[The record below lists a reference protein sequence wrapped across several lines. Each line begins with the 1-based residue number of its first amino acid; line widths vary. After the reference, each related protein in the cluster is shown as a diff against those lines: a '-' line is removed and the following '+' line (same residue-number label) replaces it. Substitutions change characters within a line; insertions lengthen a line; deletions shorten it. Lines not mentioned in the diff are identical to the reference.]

1 MLPYNL
7 EKKRINYQINQ
18 LKTKKIDPNN
28 IVLNAAA
35 FQDQISQKF
44 GISLK
49 KPKII
54 TSKKFIINSK
64 PRSSLTNKKA
74 IINELYTKKDTEKE
88 ILNRNKKFL
97 SKLTFAEKVGLKKI
111 ENFPLSLEQWKQV
124 ELKTIKREDFKG
136 DCPICMEKLSSR
148 EALILSCSHVFH
160 KVCLKNFERF
170 SQVTKCPLCRCER
183 YECKTYTKDK
193 EYFVKKSVDIIQRN
207 LRGYLTRFKLYKKY
221 FKNNMPKSR
230 RLRNLYSYWKM
241 RDLTDKMMK
250 EIERQNKLNEELFND
265 VLKEHEELI
274 RMENKEK
281 EIEEKNKKK
290 EEKNWKNIV
299 NKMEQR
305 EQHTCAICL
314 CEFDNKSLYVLDCT
328 HCFHKNCLDSFE
340 RFDPYYIKRCPICRA
355 NYTKKEIK
363 MENNGK
369 FKENKNIENNYKDF
383 GRYKNSNNLSNNNKV
398 KHPFINKEHPLY
410 EQYKEFIYLD
420 DD

>member
-1 MLPYNL
+1 MLPLNL
-7 EKKRINYQINQ
+7 EKKRINYQIKQ

-49 KPKII
+49 KPKI

-64 PRSSLTNKKA
+64 PRSSLTNKKG
-74 IINELYTKKDTEKE
+74 IINELFTKKDTEKE

-111 ENFPLSLEQWKQV
+111 KNFPLSLEEWKQV

-148 EALILSCSHVFH
+148 ESLILSCSHVFH
-160 KVCLKNFERF
+160 KICLKNFERF

-207 LRGYLTRFKLYKKY
+207 LRGYLTRYKLYKKI

-230 RLRNLYSYWKM
+230 GLRNLYSYWKM

-250 EIERQNKLNEELFND
+250 EIERQNKINQELFND

-281 EIEEKNKKK
+281 ELEEKNKKK

-305 EQHTCAICL
+305 DQQVCAICL
-314 CEFDNKSLYVLDCT
+314 CELKNKSLYVLDCT

-369 FKENKNIENNYKDF
+369 FQENKIIENNELNKN
-383 GRYKNSNNLSNNNKV
+383 RNINKNSKKSK
-398 KHPFINKEHPLY
+398 PFVNKEHPLY

-420 DD
+420 DV

>member
-44 GISLK
+44 GINIK
-49 KPKII
+49 KPRI

-64 PRSSLTNKKA
+64 PRSSLANKKA
-74 IINELYTKKDTEKE
+74 IISELYSKKDTEKE

-111 ENFPLSLEQWKQV
+111 KNFPLSLEEWKQV

-148 EALILSCSHVFH
+148 ESLILSCSHVFH
-160 KVCLKNFERF
+160 KICLKNFEHY
-170 SQVTKCPLCRCER
+170 SQVSKCPLCRCER

-207 LRGYLTRFKLYKKY
+207 LRGYLTRYKMYKKI
-221 FKNNMPKSR
+221 FKYNMPKCK

-241 RDLTDKMMK
+241 RDLPDKMMK
-250 EIERQNKLNEELFND
+250 EIERQNKINEELFND
-265 VLKEHEELI
+265 VLKEHQELI
-274 RMENKEK
+274 RMENKERQL
-281 EIEEKNKKK
+281 EEKSKKK
-290 EEKNWKNIV
+290 EEKNWNNIV
-299 NKMEQR
+299 NKMEKR
-305 EQHTCAICL
+305 DHTCAICL
-314 CEFDNKSLYVLDCT
+314 CEFKNKSLYVLDCS

-363 MENNGK
+363 MENDVK
-369 FKENKNIENNYKDF
+369 FKENKNYEILLN
-383 GRYKNSNNLSNNNKV
+383 KNKNGNIYNNKG
-398 KHPFINKEHPLY
+398 KPFIDKEHPLY
-410 EQYKEFIYLD
+410 EQYKQFMLLD
-420 DD
+420 DS

>member
-44 GISLK
+44 GINIK
-49 KPKII
+49 KPKIA
-54 TSKKFIINSK
+54 SRKFIINSK
-64 PRSSLTNKKA
+64 PRSSLTNKKTL
-74 IINELYTKKDTEKE
+74 INELYTKKDTEKE
-88 ILNRNKKFL
+88 ILHRNKKFL

-111 ENFPLSLEQWKQV
+111 KNFPLSLEEWKQV

-148 EALILSCSHVFH
+148 ESLILSCSHVFH
-160 KVCLKNFERF
+160 KVCLKNFEHF
-170 SQVTKCPLCRCER
+170 SQVSKCPLCRCER

-193 EYFVKKSVDIIQRN
+193 EYFVKRSVDILQRN
-207 LRGYLTRFKLYKKY
+207 LRGYLTRFKLYKKI
-221 FKNNMPKSR
+221 FKFNMPKCK

-250 EIERQNKLNEELFND
+250 AIEKQNKINEEFFND

-281 EIEEKNKKK
+281 QIEEKNKKK

-299 NKMEQR
+299 NKMEKR
-305 EQHTCAICL
+305 DHTCAICL
-314 CEFDNKSLYVLDCT
+314 CEFNNKSLYVLDCT

-355 NYTKKEIK
+355 SYTKKEIK
-363 MENNGK
+363 MENDGK
-369 FKENKNIENNYKDF
+369 FKENKNKENNYDF
-383 GRYKNSNNLSNNNKV
+383 NKNNKNMNIN
-398 KHPFINKEHPLY
+398 KGKPFINKEHPLY
-410 EQYKEFIYLD
+410 EQYKQFIYLD
-420 DD
+420 DYS

>member
-44 GISLK
+44 GINIK
-49 KPKII
+49 KPRI

-64 PRSSLTNKKA
+64 PRSSLANKKA
-74 IINELYTKKDTEKE
+74 IISELYSKKDTEKE

-111 ENFPLSLEQWKQV
+111 KNFPLSLEEWKQV

-148 EALILSCSHVFH
+148 ESLILSCSHVFH
-160 KVCLKNFERF
+160 KICLKNFEHY
-170 SQVTKCPLCRCER
+170 SQVSKCPLCRCER

-207 LRGYLTRFKLYKKY
+207 LRGYLTRYKMYKKI
-221 FKNNMPKSR
+221 FKYNMPKCK

-241 RDLTDKMMK
+241 RDLTDKMIK
-250 EIERQNKLNEELFND
+250 EIERQNKINEELFND
-265 VLKEHEELI
+265 VLKEHQELI
-274 RMENKEK
+274 RMENKERQL
-281 EIEEKNKKK
+281 EEKSKKK
-290 EEKNWKNIV
+290 EEKNWNNIV
-299 NKMEQR
+299 NKMEKR
-305 EQHTCAICL
+305 DHTCAICL
-314 CEFDNKSLYVLDCT
+314 CEFKNKSLYVLDCS

-363 MENNGK
+363 MENDGK
-369 FKENKNIENNYKDF
+369 FKENKNYEIPGN
-383 GRYKNSNNLSNNNKV
+383 KNKNGNIYNNKG
-398 KHPFINKEHPLY
+398 KPFIDKEHPLY
-410 EQYKEFIYLD
+410 EQYKQFMYLD
-420 DD
+420 DS

>member
-1 MLPYNL
+1 MLPLNL
-7 EKKRINYQINQ
+7 EKKRINYQIKQ

-49 KPKII
+49 KPKI

-64 PRSSLTNKKA
+64 PRSSLTNKKG
-74 IINELYTKKDTEKE
+74 IINELFTKKDTEKE

-111 ENFPLSLEQWKQV
+111 KNFPLSLEEWKQV

-148 EALILSCSHVFH
+148 ESLILSCSHVFH
-160 KVCLKNFERF
+160 KICLKNFERF

-207 LRGYLTRFKLYKKY
+207 LRGYLTRYKLYKKI

-230 RLRNLYSYWKM
+230 GLRNLYSYWKM

-250 EIERQNKLNEELFND
+250 EIERQNKINQELFND

-281 EIEEKNKKK
+281 ELEEKNKKK

-305 EQHTCAICL
+305 EQHVCAICL
-314 CEFDNKSLYVLDCT
+314 CEFKNKSLYVLDCT

-369 FKENKNIENNYKDF
+369 FQENKIIENNELNKN
-383 GRYKNSNNLSNNNKV
+383 RNINKNSKKSK
-398 KHPFINKEHPLY
+398 PFVNKEHPLY

-420 DD
+420 DV

>member
-7 EKKRINYQINQ
+7 EKKRINYQINS
-18 LKTKKIDPNN
+18 LKNKKIDPNN

-44 GISLK
+44 GININRYRK
-49 KPKII
+49 I

-64 PRSSLTNKKA
+64 PKSCITNKKTP
-74 IINELYTKKDTEKE
+74 ISELYSKKDTDKE

-97 SKLTFAEKVGLKKI
+97 SKLTFCEKVGLQKI
-111 ENFPLSLEQWKQV
+111 KNFPLSLEEWKQV
-124 ELKTIKREDFKG
+124 EAKTIKREDFKG
-136 DCPICMEKLSSR
+136 DYPICMDKLSNR
-148 EALILSCSHVFH
+148 ESVILSCSHVFH
-160 KVCLKNFERF
+160 KICLKNFEKF
-170 SQVTKCPLCRCER
+170 SAVSKCPLCRCER

-207 LRGYLTRFKLYKKY
+207 LRGYLTRYKLYKKI
-221 FKNNMPKSR
+221 FKNNMPKSK

-250 EIERQNKLNEELFND
+250 EIERQNKINQEFFND

-281 EIEEKNKKK
+281 EILEKNKKK
-290 EEKNWKNIV
+290 EEKDWNNIV
-299 NKMEQR
+299 NKIENR
-305 EQHTCAICL
+305 NNNTCAICL
-314 CEFDNKSLYVLDCT
+314 CEFKNKPLYVLDCT

-355 NYTKKEIK
+355 NYTKKEMKLDDKKYKEDINAINEK
-363 MENNGK
+363 RNN
-369 FKENKNIENNYKDF
+369 I
-383 GRYKNSNNLSNNNKV
+383 SNNNN
-398 KHPFINKEHPLY
+398 NKGKTNLKPIIKKDNPLY
-410 EQYKEFIYLD
+410 GKYKEFMVLD
-420 DD
+420 E

>member
-44 GISLK
+44 GINIK
-49 KPKII
+49 KPRI

-64 PRSSLTNKKA
+64 PRSSLANKKA
-74 IINELYTKKDTEKE
+74 IISELYSKKDTEKE

-111 ENFPLSLEQWKQV
+111 KNFPLSLEEWKQV

-148 EALILSCSHVFH
+148 ESLILSCSHVFH
-160 KVCLKNFERF
+160 KICLKNFEHY
-170 SQVTKCPLCRCER
+170 SQVSKCPLCRCER
-183 YECKTYTKDK
+183 YECKTYIKDK

-207 LRGYLTRFKLYKKY
+207 LRGYLTRYKMYKKI
-221 FKNNMPKSR
+221 FKYNMPKCK

-250 EIERQNKLNEELFND
+250 EIERQNKINEELFND
-265 VLKEHEELI
+265 VLKEHQELI
-274 RMENKEK
+274 RMENKERQL
-281 EIEEKNKKK
+281 EEKSKKK
-290 EEKNWKNIV
+290 EEKNWNNIV
-299 NKMEQR
+299 NKMEKR
-305 EQHTCAICL
+305 DHTCAICL
-314 CEFDNKSLYVLDCT
+314 CEFKNKSLYVLDCS

-363 MENNGK
+363 MENDGK
-369 FKENKNIENNYKDF
+369 FKENKNYEIPGN
-383 GRYKNSNNLSNNNKV
+383 KNKNGNIYNNKG
-398 KHPFINKEHPLY
+398 KPFIDKEHPLY
-410 EQYKEFIYLD
+410 EQYKQFMLLD
-420 DD
+420 DS

>member
-44 GISLK
+44 GINIK
-49 KPKII
+49 KPRI

-64 PRSSLTNKKA
+64 PRSSLANKKA
-74 IINELYTKKDTEKE
+74 IISELYSKKDTEKE

-111 ENFPLSLEQWKQV
+111 KNFPLSLEEWKQV

-148 EALILSCSHVFH
+148 ESLILSCSHVFH
-160 KVCLKNFERF
+160 KICLKNFEHY
-170 SQVTKCPLCRCER
+170 SQVSKCPLCRCER

-207 LRGYLTRFKLYKKY
+207 LRGYLTRYKMYKKI
-221 FKNNMPKSR
+221 FKYNMPKCK

-250 EIERQNKLNEELFND
+250 EIERQNKINEELFND
-265 VLKEHEELI
+265 VLKEHQELI
-274 RMENKEK
+274 RMENKERQL
-281 EIEEKNKKK
+281 EEKSKKK
-290 EEKNWKNIV
+290 EEKNWNNIV
-299 NKMEQR
+299 NKMEKR
-305 EQHTCAICL
+305 DHTCAICL
-314 CEFDNKSLYVLDCT
+314 CEFKNKSLYVLDCS

-363 MENNGK
+363 MENDGK
-369 FKENKNIENNYKDF
+369 FKENKNYEIPGN
-383 GRYKNSNNLSNNNKV
+383 KNKNGNIYNNKG
-398 KHPFINKEHPLY
+398 KPFIDKEHPLY
-410 EQYKEFIYLD
+410 EQYKQFMLLD
-420 DD
+420 DS

>member
-44 GISLK
+44 GINIK
-49 KPKII
+49 KQKI
-54 TSKKFIINSK
+54 TSRKFIINSK
-64 PRSSLTNKKA
+64 PRSSLTNKKT
-74 IINELYTKKDTEKE
+74 ITNELYTKKDTEKE

-111 ENFPLSLEQWKQV
+111 KNFPLSLEEWKQV

-148 EALILSCSHVFH
+148 ESLILSCSHVFH

-193 EYFVKKSVDIIQRN
+193 EYFVKKSVDILQRN
-207 LRGYLTRFKLYKKY
+207 LRGYLTRFKLYKKI
-221 FKNNMPKSR
+221 FQFNMPKCK

-250 EIERQNKLNEELFND
+250 AIEKQNKINEEFFND

-274 RMENKEK
+274 RMENKAK
-281 EIEEKNKKK
+281 QIEEKNKKK

-299 NKMEQR
+299 NKMEKR
-305 EQHTCAICL
+305 DHTCAICL
-314 CEFDNKSLYVLDCT
+314 CEFNNKSLYVLDCT

-355 NYTKKEIK
+355 SYTKKEIK
-363 MENNGK
+363 MENDGK
-369 FKENKNIENNYKDF
+369 FKENKNKENNYDF
-383 GRYKNSNNLSNNNKV
+383 NKNNKNMNTN
-398 KHPFINKEHPLY
+398 KGKPFVNKEHPLY
-410 EQYKEFIYLD
+410 EQYKQFIYLD
-420 DD
+420 DYS

>member
-44 GISLK
+44 GINIK
-49 KPKII
+49 KPRI

-64 PRSSLTNKKA
+64 PRSSLANKKA
-74 IINELYTKKDTEKE
+74 IISELYSKKDTEKE

-111 ENFPLSLEQWKQV
+111 KNFPLSLEEWKQV

-148 EALILSCSHVFH
+148 ESLILSCSHVFH
-160 KVCLKNFERF
+160 KICLKNFEHY
-170 SQVTKCPLCRCER
+170 SQVSKCPLCRCER

-207 LRGYLTRFKLYKKY
+207 LRGYLTRYKMYKKI
-221 FKNNMPKSR
+221 FKYNMPKCK

-250 EIERQNKLNEELFND
+250 EIERQNKINEELFND
-265 VLKEHEELI
+265 VLKEHQELI
-274 RMENKEK
+274 RMENKERQL
-281 EIEEKNKKK
+281 EEKSKKK
-290 EEKNWKNIV
+290 EEKNWNNIV
-299 NKMEQR
+299 NKMEKR
-305 EQHTCAICL
+305 DHTCAICL
-314 CEFDNKSLYVLDCT
+314 CEFKNKNLYVLDCS

-363 MENNGK
+363 MENDGK
-369 FKENKNIENNYKDF
+369 FKENKNYEILWN
-383 GRYKNSNNLSNNNKV
+383 KNKNGNIYNNKG
-398 KHPFINKEHPLY
+398 KPFIDKEHPLY
-410 EQYKEFIYLD
+410 EQYKQFMLLD
-420 DD
+420 DS

>member
-44 GISLK
+44 GINIK
-49 KPKII
+49 KPRI

-64 PRSSLTNKKA
+64 PRSSLANKKA
-74 IINELYTKKDTEKE
+74 IISELYSKKDTEKE

-111 ENFPLSLEQWKQV
+111 KNFPLSLEEWKQV

-148 EALILSCSHVFH
+148 ESLILSCSHVFH
-160 KVCLKNFERF
+160 KICLKNFEHY
-170 SQVTKCPLCRCER
+170 SQVSKCPLCRCER

-207 LRGYLTRFKLYKKY
+207 LRGYLTRYKMYKKI
-221 FKNNMPKSR
+221 FKYNMPKCK

-250 EIERQNKLNEELFND
+250 EIERQNKINEELFND
-265 VLKEHEELI
+265 VLKEHQELI
-274 RMENKEK
+274 RMENKERQL
-281 EIEEKNKKK
+281 EEKSKKK
-290 EEKNWKNIV
+290 EEKNWNNIV
-299 NKMEQR
+299 NKMEKR
-305 EQHTCAICL
+305 DHTCAICL
-314 CEFDNKSLYVLDCT
+314 CEFKNKSLYVLDCS

-363 MENNGK
+363 MENDGK
-369 FKENKNIENNYKDF
+369 FKEDKNYEIPGNKN
-383 GRYKNSNNLSNNNKV
+383 KNGNIYNNKG
-398 KHPFINKEHPLY
+398 KPFIDKEHPLY
-410 EQYKEFIYLD
+410 EQYKQFMLLD
-420 DD
+420 DS

>member
-7 EKKRINYQINQ
+7 EKKRVNYQINQ
-18 LKTKKIDPNN
+18 LKNKKIDPNN

-44 GISLK
+44 GINIK
-49 KPKII
+49 KPRIS
-54 TSKKFIINSK
+54 SKKYIINSK
-64 PRSSLTNKKA
+64 PRSSLLNKNS

-111 ENFPLSLEQWKQV
+111 KNFPLSLEQWKQV

-148 EALILSCSHVFH
+148 ESLILSCSHVFH
-160 KVCLKNFERF
+160 KICLKNFERF
-170 SQVTKCPLCRCER
+170 SQVNKCPLCRCER

-193 EYFVKKSVDIIQRN
+193 EYFVKKSVNIIQRN
-207 LRGYLTRFKLYKKY
+207 LRGYLTRYKLYKKY

-250 EIERQNKLNEELFND
+250 EIERQNKINEELFND

-281 EIEEKNKKK
+281 EIEEKNKKN

-314 CEFDNKSLYVLDCT
+314 CEFKNKSLYVLDCT

-363 MENNGK
+363 MENDGK
-369 FKENKNIENNYKDF
+369 FKENTNNDYTKNIN
-383 GRYKNSNNLSNNNKV
+383 KNSNNKSK
-398 KHPFINKEHPLY
+398 PFINKEHPMY
-410 EQYKEFIYLD
+410 EQYKEFMYLD

>member
-7 EKKRINYQINQ
+7 EKKRINYQINS
-18 LKTKKIDPNN
+18 LKNKKIDPNN

-44 GISLK
+44 GININRYRK
-49 KPKII
+49 I

-64 PRSSLTNKKA
+64 PKSCITNKKTP
-74 IINELYTKKDTEKE
+74 ISELYSKKDTDKE

-97 SKLTFAEKVGLKKI
+97 SKLTFCEKVGLQKI
-111 ENFPLSLEQWKQV
+111 KNFPLSLEEWKQV
-124 ELKTIKREDFKG
+124 EAKTIKREDFKG
-136 DCPICMEKLSSR
+136 DCPICMDKLSNR
-148 EALILSCSHVFH
+148 ESVILSCSHVFH
-160 KVCLKNFERF
+160 KICLKNFEKF
-170 SQVTKCPLCRCER
+170 SAVSKCPLCRCER

-207 LRGYLTRFKLYKKY
+207 LRGYLTRFKLYKKI
-221 FKNNMPKSR
+221 FKNNMPKSK

-250 EIERQNKLNEELFND
+250 EIERQNKINQEFFND

-281 EIEEKNKKK
+281 EILEKNKKK
-290 EEKNWKNIV
+290 EEKDWNNIV
-299 NKMEQR
+299 NKIENR
-305 EQHTCAICL
+305 NNNTCAICL
-314 CEFDNKSLYVLDCT
+314 CEFKNKPLYVLDCT

-355 NYTKKEIK
+355 NYTKKEMK
-363 MENNGK
+363 LDDKK
-369 FKENKNIENNYKDF
+369 FKEDLKSEKNINITSK
-383 GRYKNSNNLSNNNKV
+383 NNNK
-398 KHPFINKEHPLY
+398 NKTNSKPIISKENPLY
-410 EQYKEFIYLD
+410 DKYKEFMIVEE
-420 DD
+420 

>member
-44 GISLK
+44 GINIK
-49 KPKII
+49 KPRI

-64 PRSSLTNKKA
+64 PRSSLANKKA
-74 IINELYTKKDTEKE
+74 IISELYSKKDTEKE

-111 ENFPLSLEQWKQV
+111 KNFPLSLEEWKQV

-148 EALILSCSHVFH
+148 ESLILSCSHVFH
-160 KVCLKNFERF
+160 KICLKNFEHY
-170 SQVTKCPLCRCER
+170 SQVSKCPLCRCER

-207 LRGYLTRFKLYKKY
+207 LRGYLTRYKMYKKI
-221 FKNNMPKSR
+221 FKYNMPKCK

-250 EIERQNKLNEELFND
+250 EIERQNKINEELFND
-265 VLKEHEELI
+265 VLKEHQELI
-274 RMENKEK
+274 RMENKERQL
-281 EIEEKNKKK
+281 EEKSKKK
-290 EEKNWKNIV
+290 EEKNWNNIV
-299 NKMEQR
+299 NKMEKR
-305 EQHTCAICL
+305 DHTCAICL
-314 CEFDNKSLYVLDCT
+314 CEFKNKSLYVLDCS

-363 MENNGK
+363 MENDGK
-369 FKENKNIENNYKDF
+369 FKEDKNYEIPGNKN
-383 GRYKNSNNLSNNNKV
+383 KNGNIYNNKG
-398 KHPFINKEHPLY
+398 KPFIDKEHPLY
-410 EQYKEFIYLD
+410 EQYKQFMLLD
-420 DD
+420 YS

>member
-44 GISLK
+44 GINIK
-49 KPKII
+49 KPKIA
-54 TSKKFIINSK
+54 SRKFIINSK
-64 PRSSLTNKKA
+64 PRSSLTNKKTL
-74 IINELYTKKDTEKE
+74 INELYTKKDTEKE

-111 ENFPLSLEQWKQV
+111 KNFPLSLEEWKQV

-148 EALILSCSHVFH
+148 ESLILSCSHVFH

-170 SQVTKCPLCRCER
+170 SQVSKCPLCRCER

-193 EYFVKKSVDIIQRN
+193 EYFVKRSVDILQRN
-207 LRGYLTRFKLYKKY
+207 LRGYLTRFKLYKKI
-221 FKNNMPKSR
+221 FKFNMPKCK

-250 EIERQNKLNEELFND
+250 AIEKQNKINEEFFND

-281 EIEEKNKKK
+281 QIEEKNKKK

-299 NKMEQR
+299 NKMEKR
-305 EQHTCAICL
+305 DHTCAICL
-314 CEFDNKSLYVLDCT
+314 CEFNNKSLYVLDCT

-355 NYTKKEIK
+355 SYTKKEIK
-363 MENNGK
+363 MENDGK
-369 FKENKNIENNYKDF
+369 FKENKNKENNYDF
-383 GRYKNSNNLSNNNKV
+383 NKNNKNMNIN
-398 KHPFINKEHPLY
+398 KGKPFINKEHPLY
-410 EQYKEFIYLD
+410 EQYKQFIYLD
-420 DD
+420 DDS

>member
-44 GISLK
+44 GINIK
-49 KPKII
+49 KPRI

-64 PRSSLTNKKA
+64 PRSSLANKKA
-74 IINELYTKKDTEKE
+74 IISELYSKKDTEKE

-111 ENFPLSLEQWKQV
+111 NNFPLSLEEWKQV

-148 EALILSCSHVFH
+148 ESLILSCSHVFH
-160 KVCLKNFERF
+160 KICLKNFEHY
-170 SQVTKCPLCRCER
+170 SQVSKCPLCRCER

-207 LRGYLTRFKLYKKY
+207 LRGYLTRYKMYKKI
-221 FKNNMPKSR
+221 FKYNMPKCK

-250 EIERQNKLNEELFND
+250 EIERQNKINEELFND
-265 VLKEHEELI
+265 VLKEHQELI
-274 RMENKEK
+274 RMENKERQL
-281 EIEEKNKKK
+281 EEKSKKK
-290 EEKNWKNIV
+290 EEKNWNNIV
-299 NKMEQR
+299 NKMEKR
-305 EQHTCAICL
+305 DHTCAICL
-314 CEFDNKSLYVLDCT
+314 CEFKNKSLYVLDCS

-363 MENNGK
+363 MENDGK
-369 FKENKNIENNYKDF
+369 FKEDKNYEIPGNKN
-383 GRYKNSNNLSNNNKV
+383 KNGNIYNNKG
-398 KHPFINKEHPLY
+398 KPFIDKEHPLY
-410 EQYKEFIYLD
+410 EQYKQFMLLD
-420 DD
+420 DS

>member
-44 GISLK
+44 GINIK
-49 KPKII
+49 KPRI

-64 PRSSLTNKKA
+64 PRSSLANKKA
-74 IINELYTKKDTEKE
+74 IISELYSKKDTEKE

-111 ENFPLSLEQWKQV
+111 KNFPLSLEEWKQV

-148 EALILSCSHVFH
+148 ESLILSCSHVFH
-160 KVCLKNFERF
+160 KICLKNFEHY
-170 SQVTKCPLCRCER
+170 SQVSKCPLCRCER

-207 LRGYLTRFKLYKKY
+207 LRGYLTRYKMYKKI
-221 FKNNMPKSR
+221 FKYNMPKCK

-250 EIERQNKLNEELFND
+250 EIERQNKINEELFND
-265 VLKEHEELI
+265 VLKEHQELI
-274 RMENKEK
+274 RMENKERQL
-281 EIEEKNKKK
+281 EEKSKKK
-290 EEKNWKNIV
+290 EEKNWNNIV
-299 NKMEQR
+299 NKMEKR
-305 EQHTCAICL
+305 DHTCAICL
-314 CEFDNKSLYVLDCT
+314 CEFKNKSLYVLDCS

-363 MENNGK
+363 MENDGK
-369 FKENKNIENNYKDF
+369 FKENKNYEILLN
-383 GRYKNSNNLSNNNKV
+383 KNKNGNIYNNKG
-398 KHPFINKEHPLY
+398 KPFIDKEHPLY
-410 EQYKEFIYLD
+410 EQYKQFMLLD
-420 DD
+420 DS

>member
-44 GISLK
+44 GINIK
-49 KPKII
+49 KQKI
-54 TSKKFIINSK
+54 TSRKFIINSK
-64 PRSSLTNKKA
+64 PRSSLTNKKT
-74 IINELYTKKDTEKE
+74 ITNELYTKKDTEKE

-111 ENFPLSLEQWKQV
+111 KNFPLSLEEWKQV

-148 EALILSCSHVFH
+148 ESLILSCSHVFH

-193 EYFVKKSVDIIQRN
+193 EYFVKKSVDILQRN
-207 LRGYLTRFKLYKKY
+207 LRGYLTRFKLYKKI
-221 FKNNMPKSR
+221 FQFNMPKCK

-250 EIERQNKLNEELFND
+250 AIEKQNKINEEFFND

-274 RMENKEK
+274 RMENKAK
-281 EIEEKNKKK
+281 QIEEKNKKK

-299 NKMEQR
+299 NKMEKR
-305 EQHTCAICL
+305 DHTCAICL
-314 CEFDNKSLYVLDCT
+314 CEFNNKSLYVLDCT

-355 NYTKKEIK
+355 SYIKKEIK
-363 MENNGK
+363 MENDGK
-369 FKENKNIENNYKDF
+369 FKENKNKENNYDF
-383 GRYKNSNNLSNNNKV
+383 NKNNKNMNTN
-398 KHPFINKEHPLY
+398 KGKPFVNKEHPLY
-410 EQYKEFIYLD
+410 EQYKQFIYLD
-420 DD
+420 DYS

>member
-44 GISLK
+44 GINIK
-49 KPKII
+49 KPRI

-64 PRSSLTNKKA
+64 PRSSLANKKA
-74 IINELYTKKDTEKE
+74 IISELYSKKDTEKE

-111 ENFPLSLEQWKQV
+111 KNFPLSLEEWKQV

-148 EALILSCSHVFH
+148 ESLILSCSHVFH
-160 KVCLKNFERF
+160 KICLKNFELY
-170 SQVTKCPLCRCER
+170 SQVSKCPLCRCER

-207 LRGYLTRFKLYKKY
+207 LRGYLTRYKMYKKI
-221 FKNNMPKSR
+221 FKYNMPKCK

-250 EIERQNKLNEELFND
+250 EIERQNKINEELFND
-265 VLKEHEELI
+265 VLKEHQELI
-274 RMENKEK
+274 RMENKERQL
-281 EIEEKNKKK
+281 EEKSKKK
-290 EEKNWKNIV
+290 EEKNWNNIV
-299 NKMEQR
+299 NKMEKR
-305 EQHTCAICL
+305 DHTCAICL
-314 CEFDNKSLYVLDCT
+314 CEFKNKSLYVLDCS

-363 MENNGK
+363 MENDGK
-369 FKENKNIENNYKDF
+369 FKENKNYEILLN
-383 GRYKNSNNLSNNNKV
+383 KNKNGNIYNNKG
-398 KHPFINKEHPLY
+398 KPFIDKEHPLY
-410 EQYKEFIYLD
+410 EQYKQFMLLD
-420 DD
+420 DS

>member
-7 EKKRINYQINQ
+7 EKKRVNYQLNQ
-18 LKTKKIDPNN
+18 LKNKKIDPNN

-44 GISLK
+44 GINLK
-49 KPKII
+49 KQRII

-64 PRSSLTNKKA
+64 PRSSLTNKKTM
-74 IINELYTKKDTEKE
+74 INELYSKKDTEKE

-111 ENFPLSLEQWKQV
+111 KNFPLSLEEWKQV
-124 ELKTIKREDFKG
+124 DFKG
-136 DCPICMEKLSSR
+136 DCPICMEKLASR
-148 EALILSCSHVFH
+148 ESLILSCSHVFH
-160 KVCLKNFERF
+160 KICLKNFERF
-170 SQVTKCPLCRCER
+170 SQVSKCPLCRCER

-207 LRGYLTRFKLYKKY
+207 IRGYLTRYKLYKKI
-221 FKNNMPKSR
+221 FKYNMPKSK

-250 EIERQNKLNEELFND
+250 EIERQNKINEELFND
-265 VLKEHEELI
+265 VLKEHQELI

-281 EIEEKNKKK
+281 ELEEKNKKK
-290 EEKNWKNIV
+290 EEKNWNNIV
-299 NKMEQR
+299 NKMEKR
-305 EQHTCAICL
+305 DHTCAICL
-314 CEFDNKSLYVLDCT
+314 CEFKNKSLYVLDCS

-355 NYTKKEIK
+355 SYTKKEIK
-363 MENNGK
+363 MENDGK
-369 FKENKNIENNYKDF
+369 FKENKNYENDF
-383 GRYKNSNNLSNNNKV
+383 NKNKNANTNK
-398 KHPFINKEHPLY
+398 KGKPFITKEHPLY
-410 EQYKEFIYLD
+410 DQYKQFMYLD
-420 DD
+420 DS

>member
-44 GISLK
+44 GINIK
-49 KPKII
+49 KPRI

-64 PRSSLTNKKA
+64 PRSSLANKKA
-74 IINELYTKKDTEKE
+74 IISELYSKKDTEKE

-111 ENFPLSLEQWKQV
+111 KNFPLSLEEWKQV

-148 EALILSCSHVFH
+148 ESLILSCSHVFH
-160 KVCLKNFERF
+160 KICLKNFEHY
-170 SQVTKCPLCRCER
+170 SQVSKCPLCRCER

-207 LRGYLTRFKLYKKY
+207 LRGYLTRYKMYKKI
-221 FKNNMPKSR
+221 FKYNMPKCK

-250 EIERQNKLNEELFND
+250 EIERQNKINEELFND
-265 VLKEHEELI
+265 VLKEHQELI
-274 RMENKEK
+274 RMENKERQL
-281 EIEEKNKKK
+281 EEKSKKK
-290 EEKNWKNIV
+290 EEKNWNNIV
-299 NKMEQR
+299 NKMEKR
-305 EQHTCAICL
+305 DHTCAICL
-314 CEFDNKSLYVLDCT
+314 CEFKNKSLYVLDCS

-340 RFDPYYIKRCPICRA
+340 RFDPYYIKICPICRA

-363 MENNGK
+363 MENDGK
-369 FKENKNIENNYKDF
+369 FKEDKNYEIPGNKN
-383 GRYKNSNNLSNNNKV
+383 KNGNIYNNKG
-398 KHPFINKEHPLY
+398 KPFIDKEHPLY
-410 EQYKEFIYLD
+410 EQYKQFMLLD
-420 DD
+420 DS

>member
-7 EKKRINYQINQ
+7 EKKRVNYQINQ
-18 LKTKKIDPNN
+18 LKNKKIDPNN

-44 GISLK
+44 GINIK
-49 KPKII
+49 KPRIS
-54 TSKKFIINSK
+54 SKKYIINSK
-64 PRSSLTNKKA
+64 PRSSLLNKNS

-111 ENFPLSLEQWKQV
+111 KNFPLSLEQWKQV

-148 EALILSCSHVFH
+148 ESLILSCSHVFH
-160 KVCLKNFERF
+160 KICLRNFERY
-170 SQVTKCPLCRCER
+170 SAVTKCPLCRCER

-193 EYFVKKSVDIIQRN
+193 EYFVKKSVNIIQRN
-207 LRGYLTRFKLYKKY
+207 LRGYLTRYKLYKKY

-250 EIERQNKLNEELFND
+250 EIERQNKINEELFND

-281 EIEEKNKKK
+281 ELLEKNKKK
-290 EEKNWKNIV
+290 EKSGTDWNNIV
-299 NKMEQR
+299 NKMENR
-305 EQHTCAICL
+305 NNNTCAICL
-314 CEFDNKSLYVLDCT
+314 CEFKNKPLYVLDCT

-355 NYTKKEIK
+355 NYTKKEMKLDNDKKNKKI
-363 MENNGK
+363 ENISN
-369 FKENKNIENNYKDF
+369 NNYKI
-383 GRYKNSNNLSNNNKV
+383 KEKPLSKQMV
-398 KHPFINKEHPLY
+398 DKAHPLY
-410 EQYKEFIYLD
+410 KYKEFMVLD
-420 DD
+420 DS

>member
-44 GISLK
+44 GINIK
-49 KPKII
+49 KPRI

-64 PRSSLTNKKA
+64 PRSSLANKKA
-74 IINELYTKKDTEKE
+74 IISELYSKKDTEKE

-111 ENFPLSLEQWKQV
+111 KNFPLSLEEWKQV

-148 EALILSCSHVFH
+148 ESLILSCSHVFH
-160 KVCLKNFERF
+160 KICLKNFEHY
-170 SQVTKCPLCRCER
+170 SQVSKCPLCRCER

-207 LRGYLTRFKLYKKY
+207 LRGYLTRYKMYKKI
-221 FKNNMPKSR
+221 FKYNMPKCK

-241 RDLTDKMMK
+241 RDLTDKMIK
-250 EIERQNKLNEELFND
+250 EIERQNKINEELFND
-265 VLKEHEELI
+265 VLKEHQELI
-274 RMENKEK
+274 RMENKERQL
-281 EIEEKNKKK
+281 EEKSKKK
-290 EEKNWKNIV
+290 EEKNWNNIV
-299 NKMEQR
+299 NKMEKR
-305 EQHTCAICL
+305 DHTCAICL
-314 CEFDNKSLYVLDCT
+314 CEFKNKSLYVLDCS

-363 MENNGK
+363 MENDGK
-369 FKENKNIENNYKDF
+369 FKENKNYEIPGN
-383 GRYKNSNNLSNNNKV
+383 KNKNGNIYNNKG
-398 KHPFINKEHPLY
+398 KPFIDKEHPLY
-410 EQYKEFIYLD
+410 EQYKQFMLLD
-420 DD
+420 DS

>member
-44 GISLK
+44 GINIK
-49 KPKII
+49 KPKIA
-54 TSKKFIINSK
+54 SRKFIINSK
-64 PRSSLTNKKA
+64 PRSSLTNKKTL
-74 IINELYTKKDTEKE
+74 INELYTKKDTEKE

-111 ENFPLSLEQWKQV
+111 KNFPLSLEEWKQV

-148 EALILSCSHVFH
+148 ESLILSCSHVFH

-170 SQVTKCPLCRCER
+170 SQVSKCPLCRCER

-193 EYFVKKSVDIIQRN
+193 EYFVKKSVDILQRN
-207 LRGYLTRFKLYKKY
+207 LRGYLTRFKLYKKI
-221 FKNNMPKSR
+221 FKFNMPKCK

-250 EIERQNKLNEELFND
+250 AIEKQNKINEEFFND

-281 EIEEKNKKK
+281 QIEEKNKKK

-299 NKMEQR
+299 NKMEKR
-305 EQHTCAICL
+305 DHTCAICL
-314 CEFDNKSLYVLDCT
+314 CEFNNKSLYVLDCT

-355 NYTKKEIK
+355 SYTKKEIK
-363 MENNGK
+363 MENDGK
-369 FKENKNIENNYKDF
+369 FKENKNKENNYDF
-383 GRYKNSNNLSNNNKV
+383 NKNNKNMNIN
-398 KHPFINKEHPLY
+398 KGKPFINKEHPLY
-410 EQYKEFIYLD
+410 EQYKQFIYLD
-420 DD
+420 DYS